1 MDKNLSEAA
10 MDLGCTPWQ
19 TFSKVELPSLMP
31 GILSG
36 LITAFTISLDDF
48 VVSYFTT
55 GSSFETLS
63 IHIYTMTK
71 KTVHPD
77 MYALSTIIFAI
88 VFVLLILSN
97 VIGKDDGKTK
107 KLKRNKLSAIFKN
120 RGR

>member
-1 MDKNLSEAA
+1 
-10 MDLGCTPWQ
+10 
-19 TFSKVELPSLMP
+19 
-31 GILSG
+31 
-36 LITAFTISLDDF
+36 
-48 VVSYFTT
+48 
-55 GSSFETLS
+55 
-63 IHIYTMTK
+63 MTK